1 MRQGILYQD
10 LNHLVEEI
18 LDLGSETRLHKTKG
32 REDAVDKTL
41 VTAASQFA
49 IQPKPLKSSLPE
61 VRAQAME
68 TKAALEDYLLLL
80 RAEPAVLDDAVN
92 TAYYNRIELVPND
105 RGRVLPALTDRHL
118 SAAFFDA
125 VTVAVKS
132 IAIWDYIL
140 RLLELLESAGDKVK
154 RGLIMQELSNTCH
167 LEFRRTQEALKR
179 RVSPQLHVA
188 GKAFK
193 RMPDGSSGNS
203 KLAMKRKP
211 AEYTVSDPQLH
222 YILQLCHPDTSPA
235 TAPQWIQKIDD
246 HNARYDDDRKRLSE
260 SEVTALG
267 DLAIIVSFMHFTSTA
282 FTMAPVSRKLGV
294 LFTARSTDLDTELSN
309 LKPTADFGDHLV
321 PMHNLLEPHV
331 AADALSALDEFIMK
345 ETGAR
350 LGSLYEDMVQDALQD
365 LEQKYTE
372 AKARLDKADKTTY
385 VPLPGGPPLS
395 SDELVAH
402 RTAKEKTRPAKSSVY
417 TISSPETPQL
427 VITEPEQQYQV
438 KAATAS
444 VFTTSFSRSEAHGSV
459 S

>member
-1 MRQGILYQD
+1 
-10 LNHLVEEI
+10 
-18 LDLGSETRLHKTKG
+18 
-32 REDAVDKTL
+32 
-41 VTAASQFA
+41 
-49 IQPKPLKSSLPE
+49 
-61 VRAQAME
+61 
-68 TKAALEDYLLLL
+68 
-80 RAEPAVLDDAVN
+80 
-92 TAYYNRIELVPND
+92 
-105 RGRVLPALTDRHL
+105 
-118 SAAFFDA
+118 
-125 VTVAVKS
+125 
-132 IAIWDYIL
+132 
-140 RLLELLESAGDKVK
+140 
-154 RGLIMQELSNTCH
+154 
-167 LEFRRTQEALKR
+167 
-179 RVSPQLHVA
+179 
-188 GKAFK
+188 
-193 RMPDGSSGNS
+193 
-203 KLAMKRKP
+203 
-211 AEYTVSDPQLH
+211 
-222 YILQLCHPDTSPA
+222 
-235 TAPQWIQKIDD
+235 
-246 HNARYDDDRKRLSE
+246 
-260 SEVTALG
+260 
-267 DLAIIVSFMHFTSTA
+267 MHFTSTA

-309 LKPTADFGDHLV
+309 LKTTADFGDHLV